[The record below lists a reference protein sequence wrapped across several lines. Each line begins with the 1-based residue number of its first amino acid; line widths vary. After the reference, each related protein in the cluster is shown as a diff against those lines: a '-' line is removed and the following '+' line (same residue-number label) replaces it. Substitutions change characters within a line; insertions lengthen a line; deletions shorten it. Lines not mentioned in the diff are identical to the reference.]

1 MKTKITLLL
10 LTLILGA
17 CSRGIATPQT
27 LPSQIPTE
35 ASPPPPTEDTS
46 STQCG
51 YQWAYESLPELTAQ
65 FDEAVKALIPNSS
78 SHATAYGENCVGSD
92 GQVIRFLAMET
103 DFYVI
108 VTVETLE
115 DYEAFGN
122 WIHDVMQVVDGFP
135 PENLAG
141 PQPGFVE
148 FRFEK
153 SFSENIS
160 LRVPI
165 REYNETAGGKIG
177 EELFHLFFL
186 KP

>member
-1 MKTKITLLL
+1 MKTKITLLF
-10 LTLILGA
+10 LTLMLGA
-17 CSRGIATPQT
+17 CSRGIATPQP
-27 LPSQIPTE
+27 LPTQTPTE
-35 ASPPPPTEDTS
+35 ASPPPTQDAS
-46 STQCG
+46 SAQCG

-78 SHATAYGENCVGSD
+78 SHATAFGENCID
-92 GQVIRFLAMET
+92 NQGQVIQFLAMET

-108 VTVETLE
+108 VPVETLD

-122 WIHDVMQVVDGFP
+122 WTAQVMQVVKELPADSI
-135 PENLAG
+135 AG
-141 PQPGFVE
+141 PRPGFVE

-160 LRVPI
+160 SRVPI
-165 REYNETAGGKIG
+165 EGYNETAGGKTG
-177 EELFHLFFL
+177 EELFRLFFL